1 MRNDSQSSAQQL
13 PSFTNQLSAQ
23 FNPPPSIVS
32 SNQNNL
38 PNTQPQSQLSSHHS
52 PSPQSITSSS
62 PSSKLTQFKVKPT
75 SALMPDDKKGPPH
88 IKTPNLNKKKVRK
101 SPNGSPHSPQTEEI
115 MFDTEHSGG
124 REEVQS
130 PAYSDISDDGTPI
143 VDSEIGEKNKT
154 IDKKSESNQNI
165 PHMPQYGMYHPFYS
179 QTHQY
184 LVQQSSQ
191 ENINKELDSQEEN
204 ISDKEQKKEGSEY
217 PQKVL
222 QHYYPPYG
230 YMPYNTT
237 YNIDSNYSEVPLM
250 QDDKAKHTDRIECP
264 SPVEQPV
271 KQPTA
276 LPNPIHVPT
285 PPKSKIDGNP
295 KDKHQN
301 ENHQILKESIE
312 MKNQINPYLYSRQPQ
327 NQQHPQ
333 THQQNPQSQPHP
345 QSQQPH
351 PQSQQPHP
359 QSQQPH
365 PQSQQP
371 HPQTQQP
378 HPQSQPP
385 HPPPPQPQQPPQ
397 SHHSQREEDMRR
409 LYAYSDQKRKDMQSM
424 PESKSTSV
432 TKSSA
437 QSSSMKPLKE
447 IKTEDK
453 KEKEVKQEGV
463 KPTME
468 TQGPPPP
475 PTSQYAYI
483 HPSYMQQAH
492 YGALPFDP
500 NHPMYRGIMVPGPYS
515 GNPYIHAPI
524 QR

>member
-1 MRNDSQSSAQQL
+1 
-13 PSFTNQLSAQ
+13 
-23 FNPPPSIVS
+23 
-32 SNQNNL
+32 
-38 PNTQPQSQLSSHHS
+38 
-52 PSPQSITSSS
+52 
-62 PSSKLTQFKVKPT
+62 
-75 SALMPDDKKGPPH
+75 MPDDKKGLPNIKPP
-88 IKTPNLNKKKVRK
+88 NVNKKKSRK
-101 SPNGSPHSPQTEEI
+101 SPTGSPHSPQNEEL
-115 MFDTEHSGG
+115 MFDTEHPGG
-124 REEVQS
+124 AREEVQS
-130 PAYSDISDDGTPI
+130 PAYSDISDDGTPM
-143 VDSEIGEKNKT
+143 VDAEIGEKNKS

-191 ENINKELDSQEEN
+191 ENVTKELDPQEEN
-204 ISDKEQKKEGSEY
+204 IADKEQKKESNEY

-230 YMPYNTT
+230 YMPTGYP
-237 YNIDSNYSEVPLM
+237 YNIDSNYSEVPLI
-250 QDDKAKHTDRIECP
+250 QDEKANKQGERIECP

-285 PPKSKIDGNP
+285 PPKSKIDAN

-312 MKNQINPYLYSRQPQ
+312 MKNQMNSYLYSRPQQNQPHPQTQPQ
-327 NQQHPQ
+327 NPQ
-333 THQQNPQSQPHP
+333 TQQSHP
-345 QSQQPH
+345 QSQQPPH
-351 PQSQQPHP
+351 PQAQQQQQPQQPH
-359 QSQQPH
+359 
-365 PQSQQP
+365 
-371 HPQTQQP
+371 
-378 HPQSQPP
+378 QPP
-385 HPPPPQPQQPPQ
+385 QQPQQPPQ
-397 SHHSQREEDMRR
+397 SHHSQREEEMRR
-409 LYAYSDQKRKDMQSM
+409 LYVYSEQKRKDIQSM
-424 PESKSTSV
+424 PDSKSTSMSS
-432 TKSSA
+432 TKNIIA
-437 QSSSMKPLKE
+437 QSSNTKPIKE

-500 NHPMYRGIMVPGPYS
+500 NHPMYRGIMVPSPYS
-515 GNPYIHAPI
+515 GNPYIHAPM